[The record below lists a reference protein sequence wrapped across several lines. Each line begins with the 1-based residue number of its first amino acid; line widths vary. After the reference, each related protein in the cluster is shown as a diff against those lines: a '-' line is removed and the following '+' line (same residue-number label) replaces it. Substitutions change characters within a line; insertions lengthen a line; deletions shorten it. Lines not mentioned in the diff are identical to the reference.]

1 MKVSIFTPTH
11 DPKYLPELWE
21 SIKDQPFD
29 EWVIVSQNCLVPDFK
44 DDRVKVIQLPK
55 LGEHY
60 VGSLKK
66 FACEMCTGDVLLE
79 LDHDDLLT
87 SDAIEE
93 VKKAFEDPEI
103 GFVYSNFSNF
113 QGDFQKTPRYSGDY
127 GWEYRPFTYKGHA
140 LDEYVA
146 FPPSASTVSR
156 IWFAPNHLR
165 AWRKTVYDALGG
177 HKDMKVMDDGD
188 LLIRTYLATK
198 MKHIDKCL
206 YLYRIGTSN
215 TWKKNED
222 EIQKVTMEY
231 YHKYIQALA
240 LREAELKGL
249 RALDLGGR
257 FNGNKGFETVDLKD
271 ADVIADLSKKWPF
284 KTNSVGVIIA
294 NDFMEHIED
303 KLHVIKEM
311 YRVLAPGGYLLAMTP
326 STDGRGAYQDPTHTA
341 FYNENSFYYYVDQ
354 QWARYIDTPVKFQ
367 AMRLYTTEK
376 NQDQVSWV
384 VAHLVALK
392 GNRPPGSIVI

>member
-1 MKVSIFTPTH
+1 MKVSIFTPAHHT
-11 DPKYLPELWE
+11 KYLAELYE
-21 SIKDQPFD
+21 SIKDQDFY
-29 EWVIVSQNCLVPDFK
+29 EWVIVPQGCNVPDFK
-44 DDRVKVIQLPK
+44 DERIKIFPLP
-55 LGEHY
+55 LVGDHY
-60 VGSLKK
+60 VGSLKRY
-66 FACEMCTGDVLLE
+66 ACSRCTGDILLE
-79 LDHDDLLT
+79 VDFDDILLPG
-87 SDAIEE
+87 AVEE

-215 TWKKNED
+215 TWKKNC
-222 EIQKVTMEY
+222 
-231 YHKYIQALA
+231 L
-240 LREAELKGL
+240 
-249 RALDLGGR
+249 
-257 FNGNKGFETVDLKD
+257 
-271 ADVIADLSKKWPF
+271 
-284 KTNSVGVIIA
+284 
-294 NDFMEHIED
+294 
-303 KLHVIKEM
+303 
-311 YRVLAPGGYLLAMTP
+311 
-326 STDGRGAYQDPTHTA
+326 
-341 FYNENSFYYYVDQ
+341 
-354 QWARYIDTPVKFQ
+354 
-367 AMRLYTTEK
+367 LYTSRC
-376 NQDQVSWV
+376 V
-384 VAHLVALK
+384 
-392 GNRPPGSIVI
+392 